1 MTSNVTFGDN
11 DHMRVTI
18 NLDDDALQFLDQF
31 AQDRPMSRG
40 RAASELIRRGYN
52 RPLVTHVVNGLHVV
66 TVPPGSPKI
75 TSEHIREIEEREE
88 VERARKFSR

>member
-1 MTSNVTFGDN
+1 
-11 DHMRVTI
+11 MRVTI
-18 NLDDDALQFLDQF
+18 NLDDDALHYVDQF

-52 RPLVTHVVNGLHVV
+52 RPLVTHMVNGLHVV

-75 TSEHIREIEEREE
+75 TPEHIREIEETEE

>member
-1 MTSNVTFGDN
+1 
-11 DHMRVTI
+11 MRVTI
-18 NLDDDALQFLDQF
+18 NLDDDALKYLEQF
-31 AQDRPMSRG
+31 ADGSTMSRG

-75 TSEHIREIEEREE
+75 TPEHIRDIEEKEE
-88 VERARKFSR
+88 VARARKFSR